1 MVQKGRYIDTGAYK
15 RYLAEQE
22 YQKQLNNIRNAPQNA
37 NANKSGLGAFL
48 GGLAERVGDV
58 GKAIYGTIGGGVASF
73 KDLIESGGANQKNL
87 QAFTKSVYGTD
98 DYKDAVAKQLGT
110 SINAADTLTDLIPG
124 VGIAKSGLVG
134 GATSGAI
141 GGLANTLKYEGK
153 DFNLEDAGKAALAGA
168 AGGALAGKVAGN
180 IGNATSTGGK
190 LLLNNKL
197 ATSAVGRGAIAGAAG
212 GAAGAG
218 ANNLLSGG
226 DLGSALGAAA
236 QGGMQGALQGGAMA
250 GLTNAATKAGQ
261 KARGKAWGMDADTA
275 TAISRNARSDSGLAG
290 ALNRWEDKQLA
301 TRAENQLA
309 KEVKQ
314 KVNDQIDSGNLRN
327 ESAEDMVAYPAKT
340 RKEAQFELL
349 QETNPM
355 RDDYHT
361 GIRSADEINY
371 LDDLVK
377 NYDADTS
384 EMFAYPDFTL
394 DDANKAISKGEIEV
408 FSSKPIEPGTFV
420 TPSKMMA
427 QDYAGGRDAK
437 VYSKVMPIE
446 DYAAMAHGDEGNYL
460 PIKTKNTTTPAV
472 DNFKAYGESE
482 LANKTSGD
490 RFKDKVND
498 VAKKMMSTQNNAT
511 RTELD
516 KLGIKDP
523 GKSAQNVYKK
533 TGLTDLQEQADFAR
547 ELTGGANSLMDN
559 VQRQALSAREDGG
572 VFKAMP
578 EVDIEKIVNKN
589 MSLSSPAKRQ
599 EVINKLAMFN
609 GDTSNDLIT
618 KGNIAD
624 AQSAAF
630 RRKERINP
638 TGDDLGE
645 AAVYHEIAS
654 AYKDA
659 SYNAIPKENVD
670 MMYDVTL
677 SEMRARAKDA
687 ARKGNTR
694 IEKAYTQ
701 AANRLAETHRSI
713 KNFRSFK
720 KDFVDIAHISDL
732 TNAAGNAGS
741 KMGIDGS
748 DVIAY
753 TIAGPK
759 AAAAK
764 LGSKAL
770 GPAVDKGIAW
780 LGGKMTDFASNTTPT
795 TTPTAATQSAP
806 GIGSIGQVTLP
817 AAIGRT
823 QAADTASTAINDAN
837 YQAQQNAANEAEQ
850 ALTASY
856 QQNMAQLA
864 EQQRQAELEAN
875 PIYQNMLQARKSME
889 LALAA
894 GDITAYNK
902 LANIYSGLED
912 MAAMQGLN
920 IGGSAKSTQ
929 PELTV
934 AQQNQMAKLSSAG
947 SALDELETL
956 YGRAGGGQGII
967 GGNIANF
974 LGSLGLNS
982 DVATYNDLAQ
992 GLINTINAA
1001 VGKTDSLNT
1010 EGEVQRAL
1018 SLVPKITDDATT
1030 AQNKI
1035 SELRRLLGV
1044 TTSNYQSAYGMNA

>member
-1 MVQKGRYIDTGAYK
+1 MVQKGRYIDTGAYQ

-73 KDLIESGGANQKNL
+73 KDLLESGGANQKNL

-110 SINAADTLTDLIPG
+110 SINAADTLSDFIPG
-124 VGIAKSGLVG
+124 VGIAKSGVLG

-141 GGLANTLKYEGK
+141 GGIGNTLKYEGK
-153 DFNLEDAGKAALAGA
+153 DFNPEDAGKAALAGA
-168 AGGALAGKVAGN
+168 AGGALAGKVAGK
-180 IGNATSTGGK
+180 IGNASSTGGK

-197 ATSAVGRGAIAGAAG
+197 AQSAVGRGAIAGAAG

-236 QGGMQGALQGGAMA
+236 EGGMQGALQGGAMA
-250 GLTNAATKAGQ
+250 GLTNAATKTAQ

-275 TAISRNARSDSGLAG
+275 TAISRNARSDKGLAG
-290 ALNRWEDKQLA
+290 ALNRWEDKQIA
-301 TRAENQLA
+301 NIAEKRAAQ
-309 KEVKQ
+309 EVKKQ
-314 KVNDQIDSGNLRN
+314 VNDQID
-327 ESAEDMVAYPAKT
+327 
-340 RKEAQFELL
+340 
-349 QETNPM
+349 ET
-355 RDDYHT
+355 
-361 GIRSADEINY
+361 
-371 LDDLVK
+371 
-377 NYDADTS
+377 
-384 EMFAYPDFTL
+384 
-394 DDANKAISKGEIEV
+394 
-408 FSSKPIEPGTFV
+408 
-420 TPSKMMA
+420 
-427 QDYAGGRDAK
+427 
-437 VYSKVMPIE
+437 
-446 DYAAMAHGDEGNYL
+446 GD
-460 PIKTKNTTTPAV
+460 I
-472 DNFKAYGESE
+472 KAYGESE
-482 LANKTSGD
+482 LANKTAGG
-490 RFKDKVND
+490 RRKDKLND
-498 VAKKMMSTQNNAT
+498 LAKKMMSNQSNAT
-511 RTELD
+511 RRQLE
-516 KLGIKDP
+516 KRGIKDP
-523 GKSAQNVYKK
+523 GETAQNVYKK

-547 ELTGGANSLMDN
+547 ELTGGADSLMDK
-559 VQRQALSAREDGG
+559 VQRQALSSKEDGG
-572 VFKAMP
+572 TFRAAP
-578 EVDIEKIVNKN
+578 EVDIEGIVTKNLGPTKSSAKQELINELALYNGNTSQDLLTKANILKQQAAEYRSKAALNPNGNDSQYAKIY
-589 MSLSSPAKRQ
+589 Q
-599 EVINKLAMFN
+599 
-609 GDTSNDLIT
+609 
-618 KGNIAD
+618 
-624 AQSAAF
+624 
-630 RRKERINP
+630 
-638 TGDDLGE
+638 
-645 AAVYHEIAS
+645 EIAN
-654 AYKDA
+654 AYDEA
-659 SYNAIPKENVD
+659 SYNAIPKENVEA
-670 MMYDVTL
+670 MFGATIN
-677 SEMRARAKDA
+677 EMRARANDA
-687 ARKGNTR
+687 TKNGNTK
-694 IEKAYTQ
+694 IAAAYNQ
-701 AANRLAETHRSI
+701 AADRLAETPKTI
-713 KNFRSFK
+713 KDFRHFK
-720 KDFVDIAHISDL
+720 KDFVDVSQISQL
-732 TNAAGNAGS
+732 TNEAYGGAGAKTN
-741 KMGIDGS
+741 IDGS
-748 DVIAY
+748 DVLAY
-753 TIAGPK
+753 AVAGPK
-759 AAAAK
+759 AMGAK
-764 LGSKAL
+764 LGSKVA
-770 GPAVDKGIAW
+770 GPLVDRGIAA
-780 LGGKMTDFASNTTPT
+780 LGGKLTDIANRTSAPT
-795 TTPTAATQSAP
+795 TTAAAQPAP

-823 QAADTASTAINDAN
+823 QASDTASTAINDAN

-902 LANIYSGLED
+902 LASIYSGLED

-920 IGGSAKSTQ
+920 IGGSSKSTQ

-956 YGRAGGGQGII
+956 YDRAGGGQGII

-974 LGSLGLNS
+974 LGGLGLNS

-1044 TTSNYQSAYGMNA
+1044 TTANYQSAYGMNA

>member
-1 MVQKGRYIDTGAYK
+1 MWNQSEIAKARAI
-15 RYLAEQE
+15 REQAS
-22 YQKQLNNIRNAPQNA
+22 YQDQLNAIRNAPQNA

-73 KDLIESGGANQKNL
+73 KDLIESGGANQNNL

-110 SINAADTLTDLIPG
+110 SINAADTLSDFIPG
-124 VGIAKSGLVG
+124 VGIAKSSVLG

-141 GGLANTLKYEGK
+141 GGIGNTLKYEGK

-197 ATSAVGRGAIAGAAG
+197 ATSAIGRGAIAGAAG

-290 ALNRWEDKQLA
+290 ALNRWEDKQIA
-301 TRAENQLA
+301 NRVEQQAA

-314 KVNDQIDSGNLRN
+314 KVNEQID
-327 ESAEDMVAYPAKT
+327 E
-340 RKEAQFELL
+340 
-349 QETNPM
+349 
-355 RDDYHT
+355 
-361 GIRSADEINY
+361 ADELITGY
-371 LDDLVK
+371 GK
-377 NYDADTS
+377 
-384 EMFAYPDFTL
+384 
-394 DDANKAISKGEIEV
+394 SK
-408 FSSKPIEPGTFV
+408 
-420 TPSKMMA
+420 
-427 QDYAGGRDAK
+427 
-437 VYSKVMPIE
+437 
-446 DYAAMAHGDEGNYL
+446 
-460 PIKTKNTTTPAV
+460 
-472 DNFKAYGESE
+472 
-482 LANKTSGD
+482 LASKTSGD
-490 RFKDKVND
+490 RLKDKVND
-498 VAKKMMSTQNNAT
+498 VAKKMMSNQNNAT
-511 RTELD
+511 RAELR
-516 KLGIKDP
+516 KRGIKDP
-523 GKSAQNVYKK
+523 GEVSQNVYKK
-533 TGLTDLQEQADFAR
+533 TGLSDLQEQADFAR
-547 ELTGGANSLMDN
+547 ELTGGENSLMDN
-559 VQRQALSAREDGG
+559 VQKQALSAGEGG
-572 VFKAMP
+572 TKFRANP
-578 EVDIEKIVNKN
+578 EVDIEGIVNRNLGPMK
-589 MSLSSPAKRQ
+589 STTKQ
-599 EVINKLAMFN
+599 ELINELATYN
-609 GDTSNDLIT
+609 GDTSQDMIT
-618 KGNIAD
+618 KANILKQQAAEYRAKANQNPNGNDGQYAKIYQEMAD
-624 AQSAAF
+624 AYD
-630 RRKERINP
+630 N
-638 TGDDLGE
+638 
-645 AAVYHEIAS
+645 
-654 AYKDA
+654 A
-659 SYNAIPKENVD
+659 SYNAIPKESVD
-670 MMYDVTL
+670 NMFGAAI
-677 SEMRARAKDA
+677 EQMRARANDA
-687 ARKGNTR
+687 AKQGNTK
-694 IEKAYTQ
+694 IQKAYNQ
-701 AANRLAETHRSI
+701 AADRLEATPRSI
-713 KNFRSFK
+713 KNYRSFK
-720 KDFVDIAHISDL
+720 KDFVQAAQISDL

-741 KMGIDGS
+741 RTGIDGS
-748 DVIAY
+748 DVVAY
-753 TIAGPK
+753 AVAGPK

-764 LGSKAL
+764 LGSKLA
-770 GPAVDKGIAW
+770 GPVVDKGIAA
-780 LGGKMTDFASNTTPT
+780 LGGKLTDLASSTPT
-795 TTPTAATQSAP
+795 TTTQPRTQAP
-806 GIGSIGQVTLP
+806 GIGNIGQVTLP

-823 QAADTASTAINDAN
+823 QAADTASTAINNAN

-850 ALTASY
+850 ALTAAY
-856 QQNMAQLA
+856 QQNMAQLDA
-864 EQQRQAELEAN
+864 QQKQAELEAN

-902 LANIYSGLED
+902 LASIYSGLED

-920 IGGSAKSTQ
+920 IGGSSKSTQ

-974 LGSLGLNS
+974 LGGLGLNS

-1044 TTSNYQSAYGMNA
+1044 TTANYQSAYGMNG

>member
-1 MVQKGRYIDTGAYK
+1 MVQKGRYIDTGAYQ

-22 YQKQLNNIRNAPQNA
+22 YQEQLNNIRNAPQNA

-73 KDLIESGGANQKNL
+73 KDLIESGGTNQKNL

-110 SINAADTLTDLIPG
+110 SINAADTLSDFIPG

-141 GGLANTLKYEGK
+141 GGIGNTLKYEGK

-197 ATSAVGRGAIAGAAG
+197 ATSTIGRGAIAGAAG

-218 ANNLLSGG
+218 VNNLLSGG
-226 DLGSALGAAA
+226 DLSSALGAAA
-236 QGGMQGALQGGAMA
+236 QGATQGAIQGGAMA
-250 GLTNAATKAGQ
+250 GITGAATKAAQ

-275 TAISRNARSDSGLAG
+275 TAISRSARSDKGLAG
-290 ALNRWEDKQLA
+290 ALNRWEDKQVA
-301 TRAENQLA
+301 NIAEQKA
-309 KEVKQ
+309 AQEVKKQ
-314 KVNDQIDSGNLRN
+314 VNDQID
-327 ESAEDMVAYPAKT
+327 
-340 RKEAQFELL
+340 EA
-349 QETNPM
+349 
-355 RDDYHT
+355 
-361 GIRSADEINY
+361 
-371 LDDLVK
+371 
-377 NYDADTS
+377 
-384 EMFAYPDFTL
+384 
-394 DDANKAISKGEIEV
+394 
-408 FSSKPIEPGTFV
+408 
-420 TPSKMMA
+420 
-427 QDYAGGRDAK
+427 
-437 VYSKVMPIE
+437 
-446 DYAAMAHGDEGNYL
+446 GD
-460 PIKTKNTTTPAV
+460 
-472 DNFKAYGESE
+472 FKAYGESK
-482 LANKTSGD
+482 LANKTAGE
-490 RFKDKVND
+490 RRKDKLND
-498 VAKKMMSTQNNAT
+498 VAKKLMSNQNNAT
-511 RTELD
+511 RNELNNR
-516 KLGIKDP
+516 GIKDP
-523 GKSAQNVYKK
+523 GETAQNVYKK

-547 ELTGGANSLMDN
+547 ELTGGEKSLMDE
-559 VQRQALSAREDGG
+559 VQRSALSAKEDGG
-572 VFKAMP
+572 TFKALP
-578 EVDIEKIVNKN
+578 EVDIEDIVNKN
-589 MSLSSPAKRQ
+589 LGATKSTAKQ
-599 EVINKLAMFN
+599 ELINELAMYN
-609 GDTSNDLIT
+609 GNTSQDLLTKANNLKSQAAEYRAKAFKNPSGNDKQYAKIY
-618 KGNIAD
+618 
-624 AQSAAF
+624 Q
-630 RRKERINP
+630 
-638 TGDDLGE
+638 
-645 AAVYHEIAS
+645 EIAN
-654 AYKDA
+654 AYDEA
-659 SYNAIPKENVD
+659 SYNAIPQQNIDD
-670 MMYDVTL
+670 MFGATL
-677 SEMRARAKDA
+677 SEMRARANDA
-687 ARKGNTR
+687 TRQGNKK
-694 IEKAYTQ
+694 IAAAYNQ
-701 AANRLAETHRSI
+701 AADTLEKTPHTI
-713 KNFRSFK
+713 KDFRHFK
-720 KDFVDIAHISDL
+720 KDFVDVANINEV

-741 KMGIDGS
+741 KVGVDGS
-748 DVIAY
+748 DVITYAV
-753 TIAGPK
+753 AGPK
-759 AAAAK
+759 AMGAK
-764 LGSKAL
+764 LGAKLA
-770 GPAVDKGIAW
+770 GPLVDKGIAA
-780 LGGKMTDFASNTTPT
+780 LGGKLTDFASNTTPT
-795 TTPTAATQSAP
+795 TTPTAAAQSAP
-806 GIGSIGQVTLP
+806 GLGSIGQVALP

-823 QAADTASTAINDAN
+823 QASDTASTAINNAN

-850 ALTASY
+850 SLTAAY

-864 EQQRQAELEAN
+864 AQQRQAELEAN

-912 MAAMQGLN
+912 MAAMQGLDLG
-920 IGGSAKSTQ
+920 GGSKSTQ

-974 LGSLGLNS
+974 LGGLGLNS

-1044 TTSNYQSAYGMNA
+1044 TTANYQSAYGING

>member
-1 MVQKGRYIDTGAYK
+1 MVQKGRYIDNGAYQ
-15 RYLAEQE
+15 RYLAEQK
-22 YQKQLNNIRNAPQNA
+22 YQEQLNNIRNAPQNA
-37 NANKSGLGAFL
+37 NNNKSGLGAFL

-73 KDLIESGGANQKNL
+73 KDLIESGGANQNNL

-110 SINAADTLTDLIPG
+110 SINAADTLSDFIPG
-124 VGIAKSGLVG
+124 VGIAKSGVLG

-141 GGLANTLKYEGK
+141 GGIGNTLKYEGK

-168 AGGALAGKVAGN
+168 AGGALAGKVAGK
-180 IGNATSTGGK
+180 IGNASSTGGK

-197 ATSAVGRGAIAGAAG
+197 AQSAVGRGAIAGAAG

-275 TAISRNARSDSGLAG
+275 TAISRNARSDRGLAG
-290 ALNRWEDKQLA
+290 ALNRWEDKQIANRLEQQA
-301 TRAENQLA
+301 AQ
-309 KEVKQ
+309 EVKN
-314 KVNDQIDSGNLRN
+314 KVNEQID
-327 ESAEDMVAYPAKT
+327 
-340 RKEAQFELL
+340 
-349 QETNPM
+349 
-355 RDDYHT
+355 
-361 GIRSADEINY
+361 
-371 LDDLVK
+371 
-377 NYDADTS
+377 
-384 EMFAYPDFTL
+384 
-394 DDANKAISKGEIEV
+394 
-408 FSSKPIEPGTFV
+408 
-420 TPSKMMA
+420 
-427 QDYAGGRDAK
+427 
-437 VYSKVMPIE
+437 
-446 DYAAMAHGDEGNYL
+446 EG
-460 PIKTKNTTTPAV
+460 

-533 TGLTDLQEQADFAR
+533 TGLSDLQEQADFAR

-670 MMYDVTL
+670 AMFDTTL

-687 ARKGNTR
+687 ARNGNTR

-701 AANRLAETHRSI
+701 AANRLAETPRSI

-741 KMGIDGS
+741 KVGIDGS
-748 DVIAY
+748 DFLAY
-753 TIAGPK
+753 SLAGPK
-759 AAAAK
+759 VLGAK
-764 LGSKAL
+764 VISKIG
-770 GPAVDKGIAW
+770 GPAADKAVAW
-780 LGGKMTDFASNTTPT
+780 LGGKMTDIASNTTPI
-795 TTPTAATQSAP
+795 TTPTTATQSAP
-806 GIGSIGQVTLP
+806 GLGSIGQVTLP

-902 LANIYSGLED
+902 LASIYSGLED

-920 IGGSAKSTQ
+920 IGGSSKSTQ

-956 YGRAGGGQGII
+956 YDRAGGGQGII

-974 LGSLGLNS
+974 LGGLGLNS

-1044 TTSNYQSAYGMNA
+1044 TTANYQSAYGMNA

>member
-1 MVQKGRYIDTGAYK
+1 MVQKGRYIDTGAYQ

-22 YQKQLNNIRNAPQNA
+22 YQKQLNNIRNTPQNA

-124 VGIAKSGLVG
+124 VGMAKSGLVG

-218 ANNLLSGG
+218 VNNLLSGG

-250 GLTNAATKAGQ
+250 GLTNAATKTAQ

-275 TAISRNARSDSGLAG
+275 TAISRSARSDKGLAG
-290 ALNRWEDKQLA
+290 ALNKWEDKQIA
-301 TRAENQLA
+301 GIAEKRAAQ
-309 KEVKQ
+309 EVKKQ
-314 KVNDQIDSGNLRN
+314 VNDQVDSGNLRN
-327 ESAEDMVAYPAKT
+327 ESAGDMAVSPAKT

-355 RDDYHT
+355 HDDIHT

-371 LDDLVK
+371 LNDLVRD
-377 NYDADTS
+377 YDADTS
-384 EMFAYPDFTL
+384 EMFAYPDFQL
-394 DDANKAISKGEIEV
+394 DDAKSAISKGEIEV
-408 FSSKPIEPGTFV
+408 FSSHPIEPGTFV

-460 PIKTKNTTTPAV
+460 PVKTKNTTTPAV
-472 DNFKAYGESE
+472 DNFKAYGESK
-482 LANKTSGD
+482 LANKTAGE
-490 RFKDKVND
+490 RRKDKLND
-498 VAKKMMSTQNNAT
+498 VAKKLLNNQNNAT
-511 RTELD
+511 RNELNNR
-516 KLGIKDP
+516 GIKDP
-523 GKSAQNVYKK
+523 GETAQNVYKK

-547 ELTGGANSLMDN
+547 ELTGGEKSLMDEI
-559 VQRQALSAREDGG
+559 QRSALSAKEDGG
-572 VFKAMP
+572 TFRATP
-578 EVDIEKIVNKN
+578 EVDIEGIVNKN
-589 MSLSSPAKRQ
+589 LGAIKSSAKQ
-599 EVINKLAMFN
+599 ELINELAMYN
-609 GDTSNDLIT
+609 GNTSQDLLTKANNMKSQAAEYRAKAFKNPSGNDKQYAKIY
-618 KGNIAD
+618 
-624 AQSAAF
+624 Q
-630 RRKERINP
+630 
-638 TGDDLGE
+638 
-645 AAVYHEIAS
+645 EIAN
-654 AYKDA
+654 AYDEA
-659 SYNAIPKENVD
+659 SYNAIPQQNVD
-670 MMYDVTL
+670 DMFGATL
-677 SEMRARAKDA
+677 SEMRARANDA
-687 ARKGNTR
+687 ARQGNKK
-694 IEKAYTQ
+694 IAAAYNQ
-701 AANRLAETHRSI
+701 AANTLEKTPHTI
-713 KNFRSFK
+713 KDYRHFK
-720 KDFVDIAHISDL
+720 KDFVDVANINEV

-741 KMGIDGS
+741 KVGIDGS
-748 DVIAY
+748 DLLAY
-753 TIAGPK
+753 SFAGPK
-759 AAAAK
+759 ALGAK
-764 LGSKAL
+764 VVSKIG
-770 GPAVDKGIAW
+770 GPAADKAVAW
-780 LGGKMTDFASNTTPT
+780 LGGKMTDFASGTSTPT
-795 TTPTAATQSAP
+795 TTTQPRVQAP
-806 GIGSIGQVTLP
+806 GLGSIGQVTLP

-902 LANIYSGLED
+902 LASIYSGLED

-920 IGGSAKSTQ
+920 IGGSSKSTQ

-947 SALDELETL
+947 SALDELEAL
-956 YGRAGGGQGII
+956 YNRAGGGQGLI

-974 LGSLGLNS
+974 LGNLGLNS

-1018 SLVPKITDDATT
+1018 SLVPKITDDATR
-1030 AQNKI
+1030 AANKI
-1035 SELRRLLGV
+1035 AELRRLLGV
-1044 TTSNYQSAYGMNA
+1044 TTANYQSAYGMNA

>member
-1 MVQKGRYIDTGAYK
+1 MFGNAANEARRIREQIAY
-15 RYLAEQE
+15 QD
-22 YQKQLNNIRNAPQNA
+22 QLNAIRNTPQNA

-73 KDLIESGGANQKNL
+73 KDLIESGGANQNNL

-110 SINAADTLTDLIPG
+110 SINAADTLSDFIPG
-124 VGIAKSGLVG
+124 VGIAKSGVLG

-141 GGLANTLKYEGK
+141 GGIGNTLKYEGK

-168 AGGALAGKVAGN
+168 AGGALAGKVAGK
-180 IGNATSTGGK
+180 IGNASSTGGK

-197 ATSAVGRGAIAGAAG
+197 AQSAVGRGAIAGAAG

-236 QGGMQGALQGGAMA
+236 EGGMQGALQGGAMA
-250 GLTNAATKAGQ
+250 GLTNAATKTAQ

-275 TAISRNARSDSGLAG
+275 TAISRSARSDKGLAG
-290 ALNRWEDKQLA
+290 ALNRWEDKQVA
-301 TRAENQLA
+301 NIAEKRAAQ
-309 KEVKQ
+309 EVKKQ
-314 KVNDQIDSGNLRN
+314 VNDQID
-327 ESAEDMVAYPAKT
+327 
-340 RKEAQFELL
+340 
-349 QETNPM
+349 ET
-355 RDDYHT
+355 
-361 GIRSADEINY
+361 
-371 LDDLVK
+371 
-377 NYDADTS
+377 
-384 EMFAYPDFTL
+384 
-394 DDANKAISKGEIEV
+394 
-408 FSSKPIEPGTFV
+408 
-420 TPSKMMA
+420 
-427 QDYAGGRDAK
+427 
-437 VYSKVMPIE
+437 
-446 DYAAMAHGDEGNYL
+446 GD
-460 PIKTKNTTTPAV
+460 
-472 DNFKAYGESE
+472 FKAYGESE
-482 LANKTSGD
+482 LANKTAGG
-490 RFKDKVND
+490 RRKDKLND
-498 VAKKMMSTQNNAT
+498 AAKKMMSNQSNAT
-511 RTELD
+511 RRQLE
-516 KLGIKDP
+516 KRGIKDP
-523 GKSAQNVYKK
+523 GETAQNVYKK

-547 ELTGGANSLMDN
+547 ELTGGADSLMDK
-559 VQRQALSAREDGG
+559 VQRQALSSKEDGG
-572 VFKAMP
+572 TFRAAP
-578 EVDIEKIVNKN
+578 EVDIEGIVTKNLGPTKSTAKQELINELALYNGNTSQDLLTKANILKQQAAEYRSKAALNPNGNDSQYAKIY
-589 MSLSSPAKRQ
+589 Q
-599 EVINKLAMFN
+599 
-609 GDTSNDLIT
+609 
-618 KGNIAD
+618 
-624 AQSAAF
+624 
-630 RRKERINP
+630 
-638 TGDDLGE
+638 
-645 AAVYHEIAS
+645 EIAN
-654 AYKDA
+654 AYDEA
-659 SYNAIPKENVD
+659 SYNAIPKENVEA
-670 MMYDVTL
+670 MFGATIN
-677 SEMRARAKDA
+677 EMRARANDA
-687 ARKGNTR
+687 TKNGNTK
-694 IEKAYTQ
+694 IAAAYNQ
-701 AANRLAETHRSI
+701 AADRLAETPKTI
-713 KNFRSFK
+713 KDFRHFK
-720 KDFVDIAHISDL
+720 KDFVDVAQISDL
-732 TNAAGNAGS
+732 TNEAYNGAGS
-741 KMGIDGS
+741 KVGVDGS
-748 DVIAY
+748 DFLAY
-753 TIAGPK
+753 SLAGPK
-759 AAAAK
+759 VLGAK
-764 LGSKAL
+764 VISKIG
-770 GPAVDKGIAW
+770 GPAADKAVAW
-780 LGGKMTDFASNTTPT
+780 LGGKMTDLASSTTPT
-795 TTPTAATQSAP
+795 TTTTTTAAQSAP

-817 AAIGRT
+817 AAIGRA
-823 QAADTASTAINDAN
+823 QASDAASTAINDAN

-920 IGGSAKSTQ
+920 IGGSSQSTQ

-956 YGRAGGGQGII
+956 YDRAGGGQGII

-974 LGSLGLNS
+974 LGGLGLNS

-1044 TTSNYQSAYGMNA
+1044 TTANYQSAYGMNA

>member
-1 MVQKGRYIDTGAYK
+1 MVQKGRYIDTGAYQ

-22 YQKQLNNIRNAPQNA
+22 YQEQLNNIRNAPQNA

-110 SINAADTLTDLIPG
+110 SINAADTLSDFIPG
-124 VGIAKSGLVG
+124 VGMAKSGLVG

-197 ATSAVGRGAIAGAAG
+197 ATSAVGRGAIAGATG

-218 ANNLLSGG
+218 VNNLLSGG

-250 GLTNAATKAGQ
+250 GLTNAATKTAQ

-275 TAISRNARSDSGLAG
+275 TAISRSARSDKGLAG
-290 ALNRWEDKQLA
+290 ALNKWEDKQIA
-301 TRAENQLA
+301 NRFEQQAA

-314 KVNDQIDSGNLRN
+314 KVNEQID
-327 ESAEDMVAYPAKT
+327 
-340 RKEAQFELL
+340 
-349 QETNPM
+349 
-355 RDDYHT
+355 
-361 GIRSADEINY
+361 
-371 LDDLVK
+371 
-377 NYDADTS
+377 
-384 EMFAYPDFTL
+384 
-394 DDANKAISKGEIEV
+394 
-408 FSSKPIEPGTFV
+408 
-420 TPSKMMA
+420 
-427 QDYAGGRDAK
+427 
-437 VYSKVMPIE
+437 
-446 DYAAMAHGDEGNYL
+446 EG
-460 PIKTKNTTTPAV
+460 

-482 LANKTSGD
+482 LASKTSGD

-498 VAKKMMSTQNNAT
+498 VAKKLMNNQNNAS
-511 RTELD
+511 RAKLD
-516 KLGIKDP
+516 REGIKDP
-523 GKSAQNVYKK
+523 GKVSQNVYKK
-533 TGLTDLQEQADFAR
+533 TGLTDLQEQAAFAK
-547 ELTGGANSLMDN
+547 ELTGGANSLMDD
-559 VQRQALSAREDGG
+559 VQRNALAAREDGG
-572 VFKAMP
+572 VFKANP
-578 EVDIEKIVNKN
+578 DVDIEKIVSKN
-589 MSLSSPAKRQ
+589 LGPGKSSAKQELINELSEYHGSRDQ
-599 EVINKLAMFN
+599 DM
-609 GDTSNDLIT
+609 IT
-618 KGNIAD
+618 KANILKSKARE
-624 AQSAAF
+624 F
-630 RRKERINP
+630 RRMAESGNSA
-638 TGDDLGE
+638 GNAGE
-645 AAVYHEIAS
+645 KAQVYQEMANI
-654 AYKDA
+654 YDDA
-659 SYNAIPKENVD
+659 SYSVIPKENVD
-670 MMYDVTL
+670 DLFNVTI
-677 SEMRARAKDA
+677 SEMRARANDA
-687 ARKGNTR
+687 AKNGNTG
-694 IEKAYTQ
+694 IEKAYNQ
-701 AANRLAETHRSI
+701 AADRLAETPRSI

-720 KDFVDIAHISDL
+720 KDFVDISKINEF
-732 TNAAGNAGS
+732 TNAAGTAGS
-741 KMGIDGS
+741 KVGIDGS

-759 AAAAK
+759 AATAKIAAK
-764 LGSKAL
+764 LA
-770 GPAVDKGIAW
+770 GPVVDKGIAA
-780 LGGKMTDFASNTTPT
+780 LGGKLTDFASNTPKT
-795 TTPTAATQSAP
+795 TTAQPRTQAS

-817 AAIGRT
+817 AAIGRA

-920 IGGSAKSTQ
+920 IGGSSKSAQ

-956 YGRAGGGQGII
+956 YDRAGGGQGII

-974 LGSLGLNS
+974 LGGLGLNS

-1030 AQNKI
+1030 AANKI

-1044 TTSNYQSAYGMNA
+1044 TTANYQSAYGING

>member
-22 YQKQLNNIRNAPQNA
+22 YQEQLNNIRNAPKNA
-37 NANKSGLGAFL
+37 NNNKSGLGAFL

-73 KDLIESGGANQKNL
+73 KDLLESGGANQKNL

-110 SINAADTLTDLIPG
+110 SINAADTLSDFIPG
-124 VGIAKSGLVG
+124 VGVAKSGLLG

-197 ATSAVGRGAIAGAAG
+197 ATSTIGRGAIAGATG

-218 ANNLLSGG
+218 VNNLLSGG
-226 DLGSALGAAA
+226 DLSSALGAAA
-236 QGGMQGALQGGAMA
+236 QGATQGAIQGGAMA
-250 GLTNAATKAGQ
+250 GLTNAATKTAQ

-275 TAISRNARSDSGLAG
+275 TAISRSARSDSGLAG

-301 TRAENQLA
+301 NRAENQLA

-314 KVNDQIDSGNLRN
+314 KANEQID
-327 ESAEDMVAYPAKT
+327 
-340 RKEAQFELL
+340 EA
-349 QETNPM
+349 
-355 RDDYHT
+355 
-361 GIRSADEINY
+361 
-371 LDDLVK
+371 
-377 NYDADTS
+377 
-384 EMFAYPDFTL
+384 
-394 DDANKAISKGEIEV
+394 
-408 FSSKPIEPGTFV
+408 
-420 TPSKMMA
+420 
-427 QDYAGGRDAK
+427 
-437 VYSKVMPIE
+437 
-446 DYAAMAHGDEGNYL
+446 
-460 PIKTKNTTTPAV
+460 

-482 LANKTSGD
+482 LASKTSGD

-498 VAKKMMSTQNNAT
+498 VAKKLMNNQNNAS
-511 RTELD
+511 RAKLD
-516 KLGIKDP
+516 REGIKDP
-523 GKSAQNVYKK
+523 GKVSQNVYKK
-533 TGLTDLQEQADFAR
+533 TGLTDLQEQAAFAK
-547 ELTGGANSLMDN
+547 ELTGGANSLMDD
-559 VQRQALSAREDGG
+559 VQRNALSAREGGG
-572 VFKAMP
+572 VFKANP
-578 EVDIEKIVNKN
+578 EVDIEKIVSKN
-589 MSLSSPAKRQ
+589 LGPGKSSAKQELINELSEYHGSRDQ
-599 EVINKLAMFN
+599 DM
-609 GDTSNDLIT
+609 IT
-618 KGNIAD
+618 KANILKSKARE
-624 AQSAAF
+624 F
-630 RRKERINP
+630 RRMAESGNSA
-638 TGDDLGE
+638 GNAGE
-645 AAVYHEIAS
+645 KAQVYQEMANI
-654 AYKDA
+654 YDDA
-659 SYNAIPKENVD
+659 SYSAIPKENVD
-670 MMYDVTL
+670 DLFNVTI
-677 SEMRARAKDA
+677 SEMRARANDA
-687 ARKGNTR
+687 AKNGNTG
-694 IEKAYTQ
+694 IEKAYNQ
-701 AANRLAETHRSI
+701 AADRLAETPRSI

-720 KDFVDIAHISDL
+720 KDFVDISKINEF
-732 TNAAGNAGS
+732 TNAAGTAGS
-741 KMGIDGS
+741 KVGIDGS

-759 AAAAK
+759 AATAKIAAK
-764 LGSKAL
+764 LA
-770 GPAVDKGIAW
+770 GPVVDKGIAA
-780 LGGKMTDFASNTTPT
+780 LGGKLTDFASNTPKT
-795 TTPTAATQSAP
+795 TTAQPRTQAS
-806 GIGSIGQVTLP
+806 GIGNVGQVVLP
-817 AAIGRT
+817 SAIGRT
-823 QAADTASTAINDAN
+823 QAADTASTAINNAN

-850 ALTASY
+850 ALTANY
-856 QQNMAQLA
+856 QQNMAQLEA
-864 EQQRQAELEAN
+864 QQKQAELEAN

-902 LANIYSGLED
+902 LASIYSGLQD
-912 MAAMQGLN
+912 MATMQGLDL
-920 IGGSAKSTQ
+920 GGSTSTQ

-956 YGRAGGGQGII
+956 YSRAGGGQGII

-1030 AQNKI
+1030 AANKI
-1035 SELRRLLGV
+1035 TELRRLLGV
-1044 TTSNYQSAYGMNA
+1044 TTANYQSAYGMNA

>member
-1 MVQKGRYIDTGAYK
+1 MVQKGRYIDTGAYQ
-15 RYLAEQE
+15 RYLAEQA
-22 YQKQLNNIRNAPQNA
+22 YQDQLNNIRNAPQNA

-110 SINAADTLTDLIPG
+110 SINAADTLSDFIPG
-124 VGIAKSGLVG
+124 VGMAKSGLVG

-141 GGLANTLKYEGK
+141 GGIGNTLKYEGK

-197 ATSAVGRGAIAGAAG
+197 AQSAVGRGAIAGAAG

-250 GLTNAATKAGQ
+250 GLTNAATKTAQ

-275 TAISRNARSDSGLAG
+275 TAISRNARSDKGLAG
-290 ALNRWEDKQLA
+290 ALNKWEDKQLA
-301 TRAENQLA
+301 NRAENQLA

-314 KVNDQIDSGNLRN
+314 KVNEQID
-327 ESAEDMVAYPAKT
+327 
-340 RKEAQFELL
+340 
-349 QETNPM
+349 
-355 RDDYHT
+355 
-361 GIRSADEINY
+361 
-371 LDDLVK
+371 
-377 NYDADTS
+377 
-384 EMFAYPDFTL
+384 
-394 DDANKAISKGEIEV
+394 
-408 FSSKPIEPGTFV
+408 
-420 TPSKMMA
+420 
-427 QDYAGGRDAK
+427 
-437 VYSKVMPIE
+437 
-446 DYAAMAHGDEGNYL
+446 EG
-460 PIKTKNTTTPAV
+460 

-670 MMYDVTL
+670 AMFDTTL

-687 ARKGNTR
+687 ARNGNTR

-701 AANRLAETHRSI
+701 AANRLAETPRSI

-795 TTPTAATQSAP
+795 TTPTAAAQSAP
-806 GIGSIGQVTLP
+806 GLGSIGQVTLP

-920 IGGSAKSTQ
+920 IGGSSKSTQ

-956 YGRAGGGQGII
+956 YNRAGGGQGII

-974 LGSLGLNS
+974 LGGLGLNS

-1044 TTSNYQSAYGMNA
+1044 TTANYQSAYGMNA